1 MTNKIKISK
10 TQWLASGIKSG
21 YLNPQDDGTFIL
33 NKKAINLAQG
43 WKSVKSFAR
52 MRPYLSSFIG
62 GAAVGGIT
70 SLLQNTTII
79 NRAKDWWKGG
89 KETPEM
95 LKSLTNARDAYDR
108 QIKQLINKDNSPVSL
123 RLQQA
128 LNSWRS
134 RLDETIQTVTQ
145 SLTERGMGPAQEAGQ
160 RLLQNERDMEDM
172 RRAAQMPPH
181 NQSDISHLMQG
192 AASTPSVQQQ
202 QQQQQ
207 QQQSGA
213 SAGASS
219 AASASSGGAAT
230 KPDPSKPG
238 INPAVKRVLDTA
250 PQN

>member
-10 TQWLASGIKSG
+10 TQWLASGVKSG
-21 YLNPQDDGTFIL
+21 YLDPQDDGTFIL

-43 WKSVKSFAR
+43 WNTVKSFAK

-62 GAAVGGIT
+62 GTAVGGIT
-70 SLLQNTTII
+70 SLLQNTTIL

-89 KETPEM
+89 NETPEM
-95 LKSLTNARDAYDR
+95 LKSLTNARDAYDK
-108 QIKQLINKDNSPVSL
+108 QIKQLINKDSSPVSL

-128 LNSWRS
+128 LNSWRG
-134 RLDETIQTVTQ
+134 RLDDTIQKVTQ

-192 AASTPSVQQQ
+192 AASAPSGQ

-219 AASASSGGAAT
+219 AASASSGGSAA
-230 KPDPSKPG
+230 KPDQSKPG
-238 INPAVKRVLDTA
+238 INPAVRRVLDTA